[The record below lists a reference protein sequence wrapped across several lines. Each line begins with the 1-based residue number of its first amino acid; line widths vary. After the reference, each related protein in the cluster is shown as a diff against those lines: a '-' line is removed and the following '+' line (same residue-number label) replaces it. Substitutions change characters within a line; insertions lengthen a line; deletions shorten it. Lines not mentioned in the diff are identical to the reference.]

1 MVALETTL
9 ATQQAAAT
17 PTRMTIDVVVAAMTT
32 LLTVTAA
39 TIMIAAV
46 VRKRICAMEI
56 LGGMTTID
64 VTTVATGAIITA
76 NQTMV
81 ALGGDQFHVC
91 IRVCSL

>member
-9 ATQQAAAT
+9 ATQQAAAI
-17 PTRMTIDVVVAAMTT
+17 PTRMTIVVVVVAMMT

-39 TIMIAAV
+39 TTMIDAV
-46 VRKRICAMEI
+46 VRKIICAMEI

-64 VTTVATGAIITA
+64 VTTVAMVAIITA

-81 ALGGDQFHVC
+81 ARGGDQFQGS